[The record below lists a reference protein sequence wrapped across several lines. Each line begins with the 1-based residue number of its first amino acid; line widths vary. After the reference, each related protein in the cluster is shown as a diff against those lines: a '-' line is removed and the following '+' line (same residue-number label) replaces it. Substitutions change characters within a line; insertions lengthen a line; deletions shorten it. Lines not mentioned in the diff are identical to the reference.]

1 MNSPK
6 SNFRF
11 TEFYEVHPPFGGHI
25 IVCLIRKMVKIAPAQ
40 MAKRL
45 IKNGTTERRL
55 NLSNGASVR
64 ALSTTSIATL
74 ASMAATHT
82 IER

>member
-1 MNSPK
+1 MEES
-6 SNFRF
+6 
-11 TEFYEVHPPFGGHI
+11 TETSG
-25 IVCLIRKMVKIAPAQ
+25 LDLMVKTAAAQ

-45 IKNGTTERRL
+45 IKKATTERRL
-55 NLSNGASVR
+55 NLPKGASVR

-82 IER
+82 IERKAL

>member
-1 MNSPK
+1 
-6 SNFRF
+6 
-11 TEFYEVHPPFGGHI
+11 
-25 IVCLIRKMVKIAPAQ
+25 MVKTAAAQ

-55 NLSNGASVR
+55 NLSKGASVR